1 LASFLLRGN
10 ENENMLP
17 KKAIDQFKELYKERY
32 NIELDDKEAEFRAN
46 NLFNLY
52 KAVYIGPISDNDQ
65 VELKNQYGYGKSKLS
80 NK

>member
-1 LASFLLRGN
+1 
-10 ENENMLP
+10 MLP
-17 KKAIDQFKELYKERY
+17 KKAADQFKELYHKRY
-32 NIELDDKEAEFRAN
+32 GVKLDDKEAEFRAN

-52 KAVYIGPISDNDQ
+52 KAVYIGPISNNDQ